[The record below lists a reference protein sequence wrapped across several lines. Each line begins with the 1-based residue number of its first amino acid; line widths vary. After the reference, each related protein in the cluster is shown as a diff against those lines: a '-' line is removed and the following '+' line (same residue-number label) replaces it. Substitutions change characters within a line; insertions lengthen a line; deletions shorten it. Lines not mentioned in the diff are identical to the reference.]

1 VARASFAPPGD
12 VKAGVR
18 PVIVRASIV
27 LPIDPERAWRFLVDW
42 ERQADWMRDADRVE
56 VVTPNREGVGVAVDV
71 KTRVLNVPAF
81 TERLEVVAWEP
92 PRLLRIEHGS
102 FVHGVGEWR
111 LALVAR
117 GDERGTRFTWEE
129 HLSIGVPVLGAM
141 ALAAYRPFM
150 AMLMRGSL
158 ENLRRVVASST

>member
-1 VARASFAPPGD
+1 M
-12 VKAGVR
+12 
-18 PVIVRASIV
+18 IVRAQVV
-27 LPIDPERAWRFLVDW
+27 LPVGIERAWAFVVDW
-42 ERQADWMRDADRVE
+42 ERQAEWMRDADRVE
-56 VVTPNREGVGVAVDV
+56 VATPHREGVGVAVDV
-71 KTRVLNVPAF
+71 RTRVLNIPAF
-81 TERLEVVAWEP
+81 TERLEVVVWDP

-111 LALVAR
+111 LTPVAR

-141 ALAAYRPFM
+141 ALAVYRPFM

-158 ENLRRVVASST
+158 GNLRRAVASSG